1 MKIVRFEA
9 HHLANIPIQP
19 PPFRKLPNVEHALI
33 LEIETSDGH
42 IGYAMGGYTHPVI
55 VDFLNNHAAA
65 LMVGQDATCINR
77 VTARFD
83 RHSVVRFMGRAYLS
97 ALGLVDVALWDL
109 RGKALGVPVHKLLG
123 GSRDKVEVYITHG
136 AAYGGAPV
144 YDIEELAAEAK
155 HLAELGN
162 LHLKNTVGRQQVPD
176 PADDY
181 RRMKAMR
188 EAVGPNVKLA
198 MDGNARMT
206 VAELFTALMREL
218 GYERFLAH
226 GSDMGAQVV
235 NAVRQ
240 YQPDR
245 LLGAH
250 FSNVYWGYPRPS
262 DPTPEEQAFFGRA
275 QGWQFVEGAYAML
288 HGTKPQ
294 TLSYGLNDSPVG
306 LAAWIVE
313 KFKSWSDGDLENVY
327 GLDGLCAN
335 LTLYWV
341 TQTLGSS
348 IRLYAESFSDKKL
361 KQPPERGAVPVGV
374 IVFPKDILPAPR
386 AWGERW
392 YNIVHWTEASSGGH
406 FGAWE
411 VPELFVQDLRAFANQ
426 VFSRPE

>member
-1 MKIVRFEA
+1 MTGDNIVRTLIQHGTA
-9 HHLANIPIQP
+9 DSAIKPIHVAIPDEVIDD
-19 PPFRKLPNVEHALI
+19 LHARLGQI
-33 LEIETSDGH
+33 RWPDQIE
-42 IGYAMGGYTHPVI
+42 
-55 VDFLNNHAAA
+55 
-65 LMVGQDATCINR
+65 GQDWRQGTELGFLQRLCEHWKG
-77 VTARFD
+77 RFD
-83 RHSVVRFMGRAYLS
+83 WRSAERALNALPQFRATIDGVGLYLVHARS
-97 ALGLVDVALWDL
+97 QRPD
-109 RGKALGVPVHKLLG
+109 GVPLLLVNG
-123 GSRDKVEVYITHG
+123 WPSSIFEYLEVVPRLTEAGFHVVIPALPGYGFSDRPTTFGMNGSRI
-136 AAYGGAPV
+136 
-144 YDIEELAAEAK
+144 
-155 HLAELGN
+155 
-162 LHLKNTVGRQQVPD
+162 
-176 PADDY
+176 
-181 RRMKAMR
+181 
-188 EAVGPNVKLA
+188 
-198 MDGNARMT
+198 
-206 VAELFTALMREL
+206 AELFTALMREL